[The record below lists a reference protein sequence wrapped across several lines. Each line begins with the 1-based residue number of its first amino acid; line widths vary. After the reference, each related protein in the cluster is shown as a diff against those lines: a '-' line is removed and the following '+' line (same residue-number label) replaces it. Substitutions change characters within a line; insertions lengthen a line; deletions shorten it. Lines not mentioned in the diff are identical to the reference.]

1 MVVVGALALLLAASG
16 AGLALQPVQ
25 MFTSRIGIGIEPS
38 QRGEVLRVGG
48 WTILGAS
55 GRIPGTLTFMPPDG
69 TGWYHIDNPGGQ
81 RLRIS
86 GGGAAG
92 QHQYVTISHPGRV
105 TIHGDL
111 VVTGDLV
118 ARSTPAAAP
127 AATGGRTPQSTTAT
141 LDDVTALRNELNWLT
156 QQVDA
161 LRNEVSALRGR

>member
-1 MVVVGALALLLAASG
+1 LLAASG
-16 AGLALQPVQ
+16 AVLALQPAQ

-111 VVTGDLV
+111 IVTGDLV
-118 ARSTPAAAP
+118 ARGAPAPP
-127 AATGGRTPQSTTAT
+127 AATGGRTAQSTSAT
-141 LDDVTALRNELNWLT
+141 LDDIGELRKEINWLG
-156 QQVDA
+156 QQVEQLQA
-161 LRNEVSALRGR
+161 QVNALRGR